1 MVERT
6 AACCIIQR
14 MSHQDFG
21 DKEKKMSTFMKQILD
36 DLDYEGEDNS
46 PNRILAACQDTQSD
60 LYLLVMAV
68 PRSAIVD
75 GDGPDIWRTPDKN
88 RFLVCINEEVL
99 TEKVEYINLMEP
111 DASEEKKNEMMGE
124 FISGFLPAMFEKA
137 ASMEPLDI

>member
-1 MVERT
+1 
-6 AACCIIQR
+6 

-111 DASEEKKNEMMGE
+111 DASEDKKNEMMGE

>member
-1 MVERT
+1 
-6 AACCIIQR
+6 
-14 MSHQDFG
+14 MSQPEGSGKHQ
-21 DKEKKMSTFMKQILD
+21 KMSKFMEQILA
-36 DLDYEGEDNS
+36 DLDYEGEEGS
-46 PNRILAACQDTQSD
+46 PNRILAACQDTTSD

-99 TEKVEYINLMEP
+99 VEKVEYINLMEP
-111 DASEEKKNEMMGE
+111 DASEDQKNEMMGE

-137 ASMEPLDI
+137 ATMEPLDI

>member
-1 MVERT
+1 
-6 AACCIIQR
+6 

-137 ASMEPLDI
+137 ATMEPLDI